1 MITKQNLI
9 NHEFIGMNV
18 FIELGTIYNRRIHHG
33 KILMETK
40 NSFVIRQH
48 QRIKIIPK
56 MSIKTLR
63 VEVDDG
69 VCFIKGSTLL
79 GNSEDRVFR

>member
-9 NHEFIGMNV
+9 NHEFVGMDV
-18 FIELGTIYNRRIHHG
+18 FVELGTICNRIIHHG
-33 KILMETK
+33 RILMETR
-40 NSFVIRQH
+40 NSFVIRQKH
-48 QRIKIIPK
+48 TIKIVPK
-56 MSIKTLR
+56 NSIKSLR

-79 GNSEDRVFR
+79 GNSEDRVFK

>member
-18 FIELGTIYNRRIHHG
+18 FVELGTICNRRIHYG

-40 NSFVIRQH
+40 NSFVIRQR

-69 VCFIKGSTLL
+69 VCFIKGSALL